1 MFQSAPVTGRNSI
14 EEATSLP
21 CTMIPLKG
29 EVANRSLFSMKRP
42 LIFGLWFLWTLC
54 GLAPASA
61 EDTGANQIGMVTGS
75 KTGTYIQF
83 GNDIAG
89 VAKTVGLDIL
99 VKDSQGSID
108 NIKRINSKENATF
121 GIVQS
126 DVLGFLS
133 RSESPEMRQV
143 AARLR
148 LIFPFYNEEIHVF
161 ANKSI
166 GSFNDLQGKRVAV
179 GEPGSGTWLT
189 AMNILQLTG
198 VKPGEM
204 LNMPPLQGVTAVLKG
219 EADAMFYVAGKPVSL
234 FTKVGNLITKPEF
247 AAMLSNVHFVPLN
260 DPALLREYQSAKIGQ
275 TDYEWLSGEVS
286 TIAVKA
292 VLMSFDFSG
301 KQNPYFVKRCQQLA
315 KLGQAI
321 RSGIGQLRQTGHPKW
336 KEVNLD
342 EKVGVWQVDACS
354 RSGKGG
360 GSEVDLGRQLEKML
374 LNFHQWPAHATPA
387 A

>member
-1 MFQSAPVTGRNSI
+1 MYRLLMS
-14 EEATSLP
+14 
-21 CTMIPLKG
+21 
-29 EVANRSLFSMKRP
+29 
-42 LIFGLWFLWTLC
+42 GLLLLCC
-54 GLAPASA
+54 GLTPVRA
-61 EDTGANQIGMVTGS
+61 DDANAKQIGMVTGS

-133 RSESPEMRQV
+133 RSENPEMRQV
-143 AARLR
+143 ASRLR
-148 LIFPFYNEEIHVF
+148 LIFPFYNEEVHLF
-161 ANKSI
+161 ANKAI
-166 GSFNDLQGKRVAV
+166 ASFADLQDKRVVV
-179 GEPGSGTWLT
+179 GEQGSGTWLT
-189 AMNILQLTG
+189 AMNLLQLTG
-198 VKPGEM
+198 VKPAE
-204 LNMPPLQGVTAVLKG
+204 LIHLPPLQGVTAVLKG
-219 EADAMFYVAGKPVSL
+219 EADATFYVAGKPVSL

-247 AAMLSNVHFVPLN
+247 APMLANVHFVPLD
-260 DPALLREYQSAKIGQ
+260 DPRMLREYQPARIGQ
-275 TDYEWLSGEVS
+275 ADYEWLSGDVP

-301 KQNPYFVKRCQQLA
+301 KQSHYFVQRCQQLA
-315 KLGQAI
+315 KLGQVLRANL
-321 RSGIGQLRQTGHPKW
+321 STLRQTGHPKW

-342 EKVGVWQVDACS
+342 EKVGTWPLDRCS
-354 RSGKGG
+354 RSDVKGG
-360 GSEVDLGRQLEKML
+360 DSSVDLTRELEKML
-374 LNFHQWPAHATPA
+374 LNQYEGLRYAIPA

>member
-1 MFQSAPVTGRNSI
+1 MN
-14 EEATSLP
+14 
-21 CTMIPLKG
+21 
-29 EVANRSLFSMKRP
+29 RP
-42 LIFGLWFLWTLC
+42 LFAGLLFLVGLC
-54 GLAPASA
+54 GLTPVMA
-61 EDTGANQIGMVTGS
+61 EDTDAKQIGMVTGS

-143 AARLR
+143 ASRLR
-148 LIFPFYNEEIHVF
+148 LIFPFYNEEVHLF
-161 ANKSI
+161 ASKSI
-166 GSFNDLQGKRVAV
+166 QSFNDLQGKRVVV
-179 GEPGSGTWLT
+179 GEQGSGTWLT
-189 AMNILQLTG
+189 AMNLLQLTG
-198 VKPGEM
+198 VKPAEL

-219 EADAMFYVAGKPVSL
+219 EADATFYVAGKPVNL

-247 AAMLSNVHFVPLN
+247 APLLANVHFVPLD
-260 DPALLREYQSAKIGQ
+260 DPRMLREYQPARIGQ
-275 TDYEWLSGEVS
+275 ADYEWLAGDVS

-301 KQNPYFVKRCQQLA
+301 KQTPYFVRRCQQLG

-321 RSGIGQLRQTGHPKW
+321 RSNIGQLRQTGHPKW
-336 KEVNLD
+336 KEVSLD
-342 EKVGVWQVDACS
+342 EKVGVWPLDTCS
-354 RSGKGG
+354 RSDKGG
-360 GSEVDLGRQLEKML
+360 GSEVDLTRQLEKML
-374 LNFHQWPAHATPA
+374 LNLHEWPRHAIPA

>member
-1 MFQSAPVTGRNSI
+1 MN
-14 EEATSLP
+14 
-21 CTMIPLKG
+21 
-29 EVANRSLFSMKRP
+29 RP
-42 LIFGLWFLWTLC
+42 LFAGLLFLVGLC
-54 GLAPASA
+54 GLTPVMA
-61 EDTGANQIGMVTGS
+61 EDTDAKQIGMVTGS

-108 NIKRINSKENATF
+108 NIKRINSRENATF

-143 AARLR
+143 ASRLR
-148 LIFPFYNEEIHVF
+148 LIFPFYNEEVHLF
-161 ANKSI
+161 ASKSI
-166 GSFNDLQGKRVAV
+166 QSFNDLQGKRVVV
-179 GEPGSGTWLT
+179 GEQGSGTWLT
-189 AMNILQLTG
+189 AMNLLQLTG
-198 VKPGEM
+198 VKPAEL

-219 EADAMFYVAGKPVSL
+219 EADATFYVAGKPVNL

-247 AAMLSNVHFVPLN
+247 APLLANVHFVPLD
-260 DPALLREYQSAKIGQ
+260 DPRMLREYQPARIGQ
-275 TDYEWLSGEVS
+275 ADYEWLAGDVS

-301 KQNPYFVKRCQQLA
+301 RQTPYFVRRCQQLG

-321 RSGIGQLRQTGHPKW
+321 RSNIGQLRQTGHPKW

-342 EKVGVWQVDACS
+342 EKVGVWPLDTCS
-354 RSGKGG
+354 RSDKGG
-360 GSEVDLGRQLEKML
+360 GSEVDLTRQLEKML
-374 LNFHQWPAHATPA
+374 LNLHEWPRHAIPA

>member
-1 MFQSAPVTGRNSI
+1 M
-14 EEATSLP
+14 
-21 CTMIPLKG
+21 
-29 EVANRSLFSMKRP
+29 NRSLVA
-42 LIFGLWFLWTLC
+42 GLLLLC
-54 GLAPASA
+54 GLIGSLPAFA
-61 EDTGANQIGMVTGS
+61 EDANAKQIGMVTGS
-75 KTGTYIQF
+75 RTGTYIQF

-89 VAKTVGLDIL
+89 VAKSVGLDIL

-143 AARLR
+143 AGRLR
-148 LIFPFYNEEIHVF
+148 LIFPFYNEEVHLF

-166 GSFNDLQGKRVAV
+166 QSFNDLQGKRVVV
-179 GEPGSGTWLT
+179 GEQGSGTWLT
-189 AMNILQLTG
+189 AMNLLQLTG
-198 VKPGEM
+198 VKPAES
-204 LNMPPLQGVTAVLKG
+204 LNLPPLQGVTAVLKG

-247 AAMLSNVHFVPLN
+247 AAMLSNVHFVALD
-260 DPALLREYQSAKIGQ
+260 DPRMLREYQPAKIGQ
-275 TDYEWLSGEVS
+275 ADYEWLPGDVS

-301 KQNPYFVKRCQQLA
+301 KQSPYFVQRCQQLA

-321 RSGIGQLRQTGHPKW
+321 RANIGQLRQTGHPKW

-342 EKVGVWQVDACS
+342 EKVGVWPLDTCS

-360 GSEVDLGRQLEKML
+360 GSEVDLTRQLEKML
-374 LNFHQWPAHATPA
+374 LNLHEWPRRTIPA

>member
-1 MFQSAPVTGRNSI
+1 MNRLLIGGLLFLLG
-14 EEATSLP
+14 
-21 CTMIPLKG
+21 
-29 EVANRSLFSMKRP
+29 VAGAS
-42 LIFGLWFLWTLC
+42 
-54 GLAPASA
+54 PAMA
-61 EDTGANQIGMVTGS
+61 DDADAKQIGMVTGS

-89 VAKTVGLDIL
+89 VAKGAGLDIL

-133 RSESPEMRQV
+133 RSDSPEMRQV
-143 AARLR
+143 ASRLR
-148 LIFPFYNEEIHVF
+148 LIFPFYNEEVHLF
-161 ANKSI
+161 ANKSVQT
-166 GSFNDLQGKRVAV
+166 FADLNGKKVVV
-179 GEPGSGTWLT
+179 GEPGSGNWLT
-189 AMNILQLTG
+189 AMNLMQLAG
-198 VKPGEM
+198 VKPAET
-204 LNMPPLQGVTAVLKG
+204 LNLPPLQGVTAVLKG

-247 AAMLSNVHFVPLN
+247 ASMLANVHFVPLD
-260 DPALLREYQSAKIGQ
+260 DPWMLREYQPAQISQA
-275 TDYEWLSGEVS
+275 DYEWMSGEVP

-301 KQNPYFVKRCQQLA
+301 KQTPYFAQRCQQLA
-315 KLGQAI
+315 ILGQVI
-321 RSGIGQLRQTGHPKW
+321 RANIGQLRQTGHPKW

-342 EKVGVWQVDACS
+342 EKVGIWPLDKCS
-354 RSGKGG
+354 RSGVKDGAKGG
-360 GSEVDLGRQLEKML
+360 GSDVNINRELEKML
-374 LNFHQWPAHATPA
+374 LNQFQWPWYAIPA

>member
-1 MFQSAPVTGRNSI
+1 MN
-14 EEATSLP
+14 
-21 CTMIPLKG
+21 
-29 EVANRSLFSMKRP
+29 RP
-42 LIFGLWFLWTLC
+42 LFAGLLFLVGLC
-54 GLAPASA
+54 GLRPVMA
-61 EDTGANQIGMVTGS
+61 EDTDAKQIGMVTGS

-108 NIKRINSKENATF
+108 NIKRINSRENATF

-143 AARLR
+143 ASRLR
-148 LIFPFYNEEIHVF
+148 LIFPFYNEEVHLF
-161 ANKSI
+161 ASKSI
-166 GSFNDLQGKRVAV
+166 QSFNDLQGKRVVV
-179 GEPGSGTWLT
+179 GEQGSGTWLT
-189 AMNILQLTG
+189 AMNLLQLTG
-198 VKPGEM
+198 VKPAEL

-219 EADAMFYVAGKPVSL
+219 EADATFYVAGKPVNL

-247 AAMLSNVHFVPLN
+247 APLLANVHFVPLD
-260 DPALLREYQSAKIGQ
+260 DPRMLREYQPARIGQ
-275 TDYEWLSGEVS
+275 ADYEWLAGDVS

-301 KQNPYFVKRCQQLA
+301 RQTPYFVRRCQQLG

-321 RSGIGQLRQTGHPKW
+321 RSNIGQLRQTGHPKW

-342 EKVGVWQVDACS
+342 EKVGVWPLDTCS
-354 RSGKGG
+354 RSDKGG
-360 GSEVDLGRQLEKML
+360 GSEVDLTRQLEKML
-374 LNFHQWPAHATPA
+374 LNLHEWPRHAIPA

>member
-1 MFQSAPVTGRNSI
+1 MT
-14 EEATSLP
+14 
-21 CTMIPLKG
+21 
-29 EVANRSLFSMKRP
+29 RP
-42 LIFGLWFLWTLC
+42 LITGLLLLCSLFGL
-54 GLAPASA
+54 GLASA
-61 EDTGANQIGMVTGS
+61 EEVDAKQIGMVTGS

-108 NIKRINSKENATF
+108 NIRRINSKENATF

-143 AARLR
+143 AGRLR
-148 LIFPFYNEEIHVF
+148 LIFPFYNEEVHLF

-166 GSFNDLQGKRVAV
+166 QSFSDLQGKRVIV
-179 GEPGSGTWLT
+179 GEQGSGTWLT
-189 AMNILQLTG
+189 ATNLLQLTG
-198 VKPGEM
+198 VKPAEM
-204 LNMPPLQGVTAVLKG
+204 LNIPPLQGVTTVLKG
-219 EADAMFYVAGKPVSL
+219 EADAMFYVAGKPVNL

-247 AAMLSNVHFVPLN
+247 ATMLANVHFVPLD
-260 DPALLREYQSAKIGQ
+260 DPRMLREYQPAKIGPA
-275 TDYEWLSGEVS
+275 DYEWLPGDVS

-301 KQNPYFVKRCQQLA
+301 KQNPYFVRRCQQLV

-321 RSGIGQLRQTGHPKW
+321 RANIGQLRQTGHPKW
-336 KEVNLD
+336 KEVSLD
-342 EKVGVWQVDACS
+342 EKVGVWQLDTCS
-354 RSGKGG
+354 RGGKDG
-360 GSEVDLGRQLEKML
+360 GSEVDLTRQLEKIL
-374 LNFHQWPAHATPA
+374 LNLHEWPRPMIPA